1 MSKKNDSL
9 IKIWCIL
16 FTGAEPCS
24 LDATLHY
31 SWDFAQCV
39 HYPHHAMHVGPMLS
53 TLRHQESAMCLRC
66 ALKEQVCYC
75 KFWF

>member
-39 HYPHHAMHVGPMLS
+39 HYPHHAMQVGPIYFATPRKCHVFGMCSEGTGML
-53 TLRHQESAMCLRC
+53 
-66 ALKEQVCYC
+66 LK
-75 KFWF
+75 